1 MIKKLKEGL
10 NKLSRHIDSVKK
22 TQIKLL
28 QIKTVMSE
36 MKSTFDGINSRLDI
50 AEEKIN
56 KIEHIAIEIP
66 RKHTE
71 K

>member
-10 NKLSRHIDSVKK
+10 NKLSRHMDSVKK

-50 AEEKIN
+50 AEEKIS

>member
-1 MIKKLKEGL
+1 MDG
-10 NKLSRHIDSVKK
+10 VKK

-28 QIKTVMSE
+28 KMKTIMSE
-36 MKSTFDGINSRLDI
+36 MKSTFDGINSSLDI
-50 AEEKIN
+50 AEEKIS
-56 KIEHIAIEIP
+56 KLEHIAIEIP